1 MAQFQKL
8 LKLSRGSTRGTHAG
22 WRRNRRKCAPM
33 LRDTTNRKH
42 ISKAHWNREE
52 ANKHFEMRNTV
63 KHQQQPSTDGELCG
77 DLLRTEGSSS
87 LKSTR
92 ASSTGETRGKPIKR
106 RASKLQKNGAYI
118 RQSPPTVYLH
128 QPESRENEADRPGS
142 LSLSLLFSRRFE
154 KTHTQPHPSLPFFA

>member
-1 MAQFQKL
+1 
-8 LKLSRGSTRGTHAG
+8 
-22 WRRNRRKCAPM
+22 M
-33 LRDTTNRKH
+33 LRNTTNRKH

-142 LSLSLLFSRRFE
+142 LSLSLSLSLLFSRRFE